1 MNALPSVAS
10 LPYRWPFTG
19 AWSMADT
26 ALLSLGVQRDSVREC
41 DAAETV
47 ARLAPLLSV
56 WRRAGGFVIHG
67 RRGFDPA
74 VGLPGPI
81 AWRNERRTVDRILP
95 IGDPGWEIER
105 AVAPND
111 GEPIIDHSGDNAF
124 IGTDLAFLLDRRGI
138 RNLVIG
144 GLRTEGI
151 VHATMRSA
159 NDRGL
164 ECLML
169 EDGTTTDMPDAKATI
184 LRVTRFGNGLF
195 GVTAPIAAV
204 EAALQRQDRKASV
217 G

>member
-19 AWSMADT
+19 TWSMADT
-26 ALLSLGVQRDSVREC
+26 VFLCLGVQRDAVREC

-47 ARLAPLLSV
+47 TRLTAFLSA
-56 WRRAGGFVIHG
+56 WRRAGGFAIHS
-67 RRGFDPA
+67 RRGYDPVA
-74 VGLPGPI
+74 GLPAPA
-81 AWRNERRTVDRILP
+81 AWRNDHRTADRILAV
-95 IGDPGWEIER
+95 GDPGGEI
-105 AVAPND
+105 APALAPNED
-111 GEPIIDHSGDNAF
+111 EPVIDHSGDNAF

-138 RNLVIG
+138 RNLVIAG
-144 GLRTEGI
+144 IRTEGV

-164 ECLML
+164 ECLLL
-169 EDGTTTDMPDAKATI
+169 EDGTVTDIADAKATI

-204 EAALQRQDRKASV
+204 EAALQCNDMKASV